1 MIMCVGKNSLSLLSS
16 VALFFS
22 LSLPFFLFAD
32 ADIFDGKKILLAD
45 DEMQLAKKEREKRMR
60 ERTELEGKAAAV
72 NI

>member
-22 LSLPFFLFAD
+22 LSLPLFLFAD